1 MNINR
6 KNYEAYFLDYRENNL
21 SAEQV
26 AELMVFL
33 EENPDLKVEFETFE
47 NITLQP
53 ELEIS
58 FSKKEALKKSTII
71 STKNIN
77 SDNIDELLVANLEG
91 DISEKE
97 REELTTF
104 MELNPKAKLES
115 NIYRSTLLK
124 PDLSIIYADKES
136 LKKRGVFLLYRTQMI
151 YGLSVAATIIILLGV
166 YFGFL
171 NRPLEQTDEI
181 RYSNLNRLEI
191 IEPEINIEK
200 SVVAEIPQKNNVSS
214 KVQIIHNIPETTGY
228 DPKVLAL
235 TEMDVYG
242 IKTID
247 ISGER
252 PVFGQTIMFRQTT
265 SDEFILAS
273 IDDPV
278 VVEDQKPNKS
288 FFKRFIAGMTNK
300 LIDVE
305 KPKNK
310 SFLEYTIDG
319 YNFMADRDVEVD
331 KEMDENGKVVAYKVN
346 GENISLGRGGKNG
359 TAE

>member
-1 MNINR
+1 MEINR
-6 KNYEAYFLDYRENNL
+6 KNYEAYFLDYRENSL

-26 AELMVFL
+26 AELMIFL
-33 EENPDLKVEFETFE
+33 EENPDLKSEFDSFE
-47 NITLQP
+47 SFVLEP
-53 ELEIS
+53 KMEIS
-58 FSKKEALKKSTII
+58 FSKKESLKKTTII
-71 STKNIN
+71 STENIN

-97 REELTTF
+97 REELTAF
-104 MELNPKAKLES
+104 MGLNPKVKLES
-115 NIYRSTLLK
+115 NIYRSTLLM
-124 PDLSIIYADKES
+124 PDLSITYSDRES
-136 LKKRGVFLLYRTQMI
+136 LKKGGVFLLYRTQMI
-151 YGLSVAATIIILLGV
+151 YGLSIAATIIILLGV

-171 NRPLEQTDEI
+171 NRPLEETDEI
-181 RYSNLNRLEI
+181 RYSNLTRVEI
-191 IEPEINIEK
+191 IEPGIKIEK
-200 SVVAEIPQKNNVSS
+200 PIIAEIPQKNNVSS
-214 KVQIIHNIPETTGY
+214 KVPIIHNNPETLKNN
-228 DPKVLAL
+228 PKVLTLA
-235 TEMDVYG
+235 EMDVYG

-247 ISGER
+247 VSGEGLAY
-252 PVFGQTIMFRQTT
+252 GQTIKLRQSA

-305 KPKNK
+305 KPKSK

-331 KEMDENGKVVAYKVN
+331 KELDENGKVVAYKVN
-346 GENISLGRGGKNG
+346 GENISLGRRSKNG